1 MLFKVFTIIKLNHRL
16 LVAYEQKKQKIG
28 AILPSKCCWFFVRNP
43 NHWFFFFQQESWR
56 VAKDPESQH
65 WRAQLLGFQ
74 MIQISAAPSGT
85 EAFDRQSIGQRQR
98 ILHWNARNWKQQ
110 KQGQLATS
118 SAKRLRK
125 TWQFSR
131 FRMED
136 VWFIHWLQL
145 QVWTW

>member
-16 LVAYEQKKQKIG
+16 LVAYEQKKTKNRSHFTIKM
-28 AILPSKCCWFFVRNP
+28 LLVFRSKSKSLI
-43 NHWFFFFQQESWR
+43 FFFQQESWR
-56 VAKDPESQH
+56 VAEDPESQH